1 MLYFLFLYQI
11 ESGELLYEKEFQP
24 NIDSQMDLFG
34 FFFSALKIFI
44 SKVAEDTR
52 EELKTIGL
60 GKLIASIIRII
71 EVNIDMVIIAEKGD
85 RKEVQKLSSDFK
97 EIVLKYKDLFS
108 VDFIKT
114 EKFENFDKEINTI
127 ALTHRKVL
135 DTKALEEKQKDFL
148 KSVWEQR
155 GKFSEKIRLQ
165 RKELEKDRIDLVN
178 EIQKEK
184 NVISK
189 LSLCKQ
195 VLELSDKLEDEQV
208 FIVYQNMAKKL
219 VNEIKDQ
226 KLRLNYYLKRVQD
239 ALKISLNKL
248 GEADLLTGDYK
259 EIYTNLYSFSSKLNG
274 FAPESVHKK
283 YHDLANKLVYIKGV
297 SSEEFSKLINEI
309 SNMDENIESYLR

>member
-1 MLYFLFLYQI
+1 MLYFLFLYQM

-34 FFFSALKIFI
+34 SFFSALKTFI
-44 SKVAEDTR
+44 SNVAEDKK

-71 EVNIDMVIIAEKGD
+71 EVNIDMVIIAETGD
-85 RKEVQKLSSDFK
+85 KKEIQKLSSDLK
-97 EIVLKYKDLFS
+97 EIVVKYKDLFS
-108 VDFIKT
+108 VEVIKT
-114 EKFENFDKEINTI
+114 EKFENFDKEITTI
-127 ALTHRKVL
+127 VLTHRKVL
-135 DTKALEEKQKDFL
+135 DTKALEEKQKDLL

-155 GKFSEKIRLQ
+155 GKFSEKIRLH
-165 RKELEKDRIDLVN
+165 RKELEQDRINLVN
-178 EIQKEK
+178 EIQNEK

-219 VNEIKDQ
+219 VNDIKDQ
-226 KLRLNYYLKRVQD
+226 KLRLNYYLKRIQD

-248 GEADLLTGDYK
+248 EGDPLTGDYK
-259 EIYTNLYSFSSKLNG
+259 EIYTNLYSFSSKLKD
-274 FAPESVHKK
+274 FAPEDIYKK
-283 YHDLANKLVYIKGV
+283 YYDLANKLVYIKGV
-297 SSEEFSKLINEI
+297 SSEEFSKVINEI